1 SSPSASRNALSYR
14 SLRQRVMLRP
24 CHLFSF
30 DATSHDTNA
39 RMKASGSGTDVVDVN
54 ICRSVENFLLVSGFP
69 SSAEKYTDA
78 VTAFSSTSIPAF
90 WHACLT
96 IAWVFWRGALVE
108 VWKTSF
114 SCLPSLAR
122 MPSDPRFQPA

>member
-1 SSPSASRNALSYR
+1 
-14 SLRQRVMLRP
+14 MLRP
-24 CHLFSF
+24 CHLLSF
-30 DATSHDTNA
+30 EAISHDANC
-39 RMKASGSGTDVVDVN
+39 RMNTSGSGSPIVVVY
-54 ICRSVENFLLVSGFP
+54 IWRSALNFALVSGFAT
-69 SSAEKYTDA
+69 SDEKYTDA

-114 SCLPSLAR
+114 NCLPSLAR